1 MKAWGVVAGVYI
13 WSVWHLLELWNW
25 VSVFW
30 LNYLSCFLLCNVK
43 HCLNMS
49 FLLPCISG
57 SCTNEEPCPLFY
69 FTICCDEGA
78 VKESNLTV
86 CQYSLH
92 QIQVFLFPL
101 RFQFE
106 LFSRFS
112 SLFVWICWNVLHV
125 TNIMTYIFSLKYFL
139 FT

>member
-1 MKAWGVVAGVYI
+1 MRCCCRCLHLKCLTSAGVMKL
-13 WSVWHLLELWNW
+13 SVCLLIKL
-25 VSVFW
+25 FM
-30 LNYLSCFLLCNVK
+30 SCFLLCNVK

-92 QIQVFLFPL
+92 QIQVFVLFPL

-112 SLFVWICWNVLHV
+112 SLFV
-125 TNIMTYIFSLKYFL
+125 
-139 FT
+139 